1 MSGDLTPTQQA
12 CIDSQYYPYLLRDDA
27 DTEVANGIYQA
38 CLQKHSIIVSCYVML
53 TIVSLILFFMSWV
66 TFKVGYLV
74 WKQDKVLPL
83 MLASL
88 TTSLLMFILYFIF
101 TVESEY
107 NLAWQNGYAKSYT
120 CGAVYMTQLPAF
132 FLVIGILLNSNK
144 WIYFCLRISSTVVVG
159 KNLALVESENT
170 NGSQSQ

>member
-1 MSGDLTPTQQA
+1 
-12 CIDSQYYPYLLRDDA
+12 
-27 DTEVANGIYQA
+27 
-38 CLQKHSIIVSCYVML
+38 
-53 TIVSLILFFMSWV
+53 MSWV
-66 TFKVGYLV
+66 TLKVSYLV

-132 FLVIGILLNSNK
+132 FLVIGILLNLNK

-159 KNLALVESENT
+159 KNLALAESENT
-170 NGSQSQ
+170 HGSQSQ